1 MGQYTQKNI
10 KVPRFNEDNGFYTT
24 KIRSKLMSKIRSTET
39 KPEQKLRKFLWGLGI
54 RYRKNVKSMPGTP
67 DIVIA
72 KHKIVIFVDGEF
84 WHGFNWEIKKNKIKV
99 NRDYWIP
106 KIEKN
111 MQRDS
116 INNQT
121 YKNNGWTVL
130 RFWEHQIKKEFNICI
145 NQILD
150 NMNEENISIY

>member
-1 MGQYTQKNI
+1 MEEYTQENI

-24 KIRSKLMSKIRSTET
+24 NIRSKLMSKIRSTET
-39 KPEQKLRKFLWGLGI
+39 KPEQKLRRFLWGLGI

-84 WHGFNWEIKKNKIKV
+84 WHGFNWEIKKNQIKS
-99 NRDYWIP
+99 NRDFWIP
-106 KIEKN
+106 KIENN
-111 MQRDS
+111 MRRDS
-116 INNQT
+116 TNNQI
-121 YKNNGWTVL
+121 YKNKGWIVL

-145 NQILD
+145 NQIL
-150 NMNEENISIY
+150 NSMNEDNTSIY